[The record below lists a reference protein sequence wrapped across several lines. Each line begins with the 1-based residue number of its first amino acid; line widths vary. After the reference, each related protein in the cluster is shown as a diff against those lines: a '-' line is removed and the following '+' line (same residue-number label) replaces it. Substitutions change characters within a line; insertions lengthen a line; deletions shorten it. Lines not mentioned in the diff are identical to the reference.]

1 MEQITPRMK
10 ERDITLD
17 GIKFLLICLVVL
29 CHFTQ
34 SSRYDNELTT
44 SIYTWVYA
52 FHMPL
57 FVLLSGYFFK
67 ADSIEKINRSNLK
80 ILEPLIVYHTIF
92 TLMRT
97 RSLHGLMNIVI
108 FEPSP
113 LWYIVSLMMW
123 RYIAFYIN
131 IVANRM
137 GGVKCVFVQQ

>member
-1 MEQITPRMK
+1 MK

-113 LWYIVSLMMW
+113 LWYIFSLMMW

-137 GGVKCVFVQQ
+137 GGVKYVFVQQ

>member
-1 MEQITPRMK
+1 MPRMK
-10 ERDITLD
+10 ERNLTLD

-34 SSRYDNELTT
+34 TSRYDNELTT

-67 ADSIEKINRSNLK
+67 ADSIEKINKSNLK
-80 ILEPLIVYHTIF
+80 MLEPLIVYHMIF

-97 RSLHGLMNIVI
+97 RSLHDLVNLVI

-113 LWYIVSLMMW
+113 L
-123 RYIAFYIN
+123 
-131 IVANRM
+131 
-137 GGVKCVFVQQ
+137 

>member
-137 GGVKCVFVQQ
+137 GG

>member
-1 MEQITPRMK
+1 MQ
-10 ERDITLD
+10 ERDLTLD

-57 FVLLSGYFFK
+57 FVLLSGFFFK
-67 ADSIEKINRSNLK
+67 AESIDKINKSNLR

-92 TLMRT
+92 TLT
-97 RSLHGLMNIVI
+97 TIRSLHDLVNIII

-131 IVANRM
+131 YLSIQM
-137 GGVKCVFVQQ
+137 GGGKMHLLPK